1 MQDRS
6 FTRNLELSDGTSY
19 RAVDF
24 SALNRASGGQ
34 AGRLPFSLRI
44 LLENLVR
51 HLGHGATEA
60 QVEAMLNWTPN
71 AGEATE
77 IPFFPARVLMQ
88 DFTGVPAV
96 VDLAALRDAVRERG
110 GDPAVVNPSI
120 PVDLIIDHSVQV
132 DCWGSPACL
141 QENVQMEYRR
151 NAERY
156 RILKWASNSFD
167 QFRVVPP
174 NSGIC
179 HQVNLEHLAQVVRS
193 DVRDSTP
200 WAYLDSL
207 LGTDSHTPMVN
218 GIGVLAWGV
227 GGIEAEAVTMGQP
240 YMMQIPE
247 VVGVRLTGQ
256 LPPNA
261 TATDLVLTLTQR
273 LRETG
278 VVGQFVEY
286 FGPGIASLSVPHRAT
301 IANMTP
307 ENGSTVGIFP
317 VDDRTLDYLR
327 RTGRSEAA
335 RLTEAYT
342 RELGLFDTANQDIAY
357 SRTVDLALEDVR
369 PCIAGPARPQDRIPL
384 AETAGIGHA
393 GPAKAASAAIEIRGQ
408 EAVIQDGS
416 IVIAAI
422 TSCTNTS
429 NPDVMIAAGLL
440 ARNAVEKGLSVPPY
454 VKTSLAPG
462 SRVVVDYL
470 EASGLRAPL
479 AALGFDAVAFGC
491 TTCIGNSG
499 PLPAAVEQAI
509 RDHDLN
515 VASILSGNRNF
526 QARIHQAVRSN
537 FLASPPLVV
546 AFALAGRID
555 IDFETEPLGNTQDGQ
570 DVFLKDIW
578 PADELVAHT
587 VVNALDSEFFENQYS
602 KIWEGDPT
610 WDQLQGGE
618 GLTFPWNAEST
629 YIQHPP
635 FVKNVPPENE
645 RLANIDGARALLVLG
660 DTVTTDHISP
670 AGQYLQQLGVKPDEF
685 NSYGSR
691 RGNHN
696 VMMRGTFANVR
707 IRNRLVEPKEGG
719 YTLKLPDNTEMAV
732 FDAAQAY
739 AQEKTPLIVLA
750 GTEYGT
756 GSSRDWAAKGTAL
769 LGVRAVIA
777 KSYERIHRNNLLGM
791 GVLPLQFLPGE
802 GIDELQLTGRET
814 FSIHGIDSLEPAGTL
829 TVSVTPDDGSTRQFN
844 VRVRLDSDSELT
856 VFNAG
861 GILPFVL
868 NKLG

>member
-1 MQDRS
+1 
-6 FTRNLELSDGTSY
+6 
-19 RAVDF
+19 
-24 SALNRASGGQ
+24 
-34 AGRLPFSLRI
+34 
-44 LLENLVR
+44 
-51 HLGHGATEA
+51 
-60 QVEAMLNWTPN
+60 
-71 AGEATE
+71 
-77 IPFFPARVLMQ
+77 
-88 DFTGVPAV
+88 
-96 VDLAALRDAVRERG
+96 
-110 GDPAVVNPSI
+110 
-120 PVDLIIDHSVQV
+120 
-132 DCWGSPACL
+132 
-141 QENVQMEYRR
+141 
-151 NAERY
+151 
-156 RILKWASNSFD
+156 
-167 QFRVVPP
+167 
-174 NSGIC
+174 
-179 HQVNLEHLAQVVRS
+179 
-193 DVRDSTP
+193 
-200 WAYLDSL
+200 
-207 LGTDSHTPMVN
+207 
-218 GIGVLAWGV
+218 
-227 GGIEAEAVTMGQP
+227 
-240 YMMQIPE
+240 
-247 VVGVRLTGQ
+247 
-256 LPPNA
+256 
-261 TATDLVLTLTQR
+261 
-273 LRETG
+273 
-278 VVGQFVEY
+278 
-286 FGPGIASLSVPHRAT
+286 
-301 IANMTP
+301 
-307 ENGSTVGIFP
+307 
-317 VDDRTLDYLR
+317 
-327 RTGRSEAA
+327 
-335 RLTEAYT
+335 
-342 RELGLFDTANQDIAY
+342 
-357 SRTVDLALEDVR
+357 
-369 PCIAGPARPQDRIPL
+369 
-384 AETAGIGHA
+384 
-393 GPAKAASAAIEIRGQ
+393 
-408 EAVIQDGS
+408 
-416 IVIAAI
+416 
-422 TSCTNTS
+422 
-429 NPDVMIAAGLL
+429 
-440 ARNAVEKGLSVPPY
+440 
-454 VKTSLAPG
+454 
-462 SRVVVDYL
+462 
-470 EASGLRAPL
+470 
-479 AALGFDAVAFGC
+479 
-491 TTCIGNSG
+491 
-499 PLPAAVEQAI
+499 
-509 RDHDLN
+509 
-515 VASILSGNRNF
+515 
-526 QARIHQAVRSN
+526 
-537 FLASPPLVV
+537 VV

-660 DTVTTDHISP
+660 DTVTTDHISPAGEIPAQSP